1 MAERAENPG
10 KEKEPW
16 ERVEECEKEVGH
28 GKRGGAWEEENRRCF
43 PCDVGVMW
51 FFWPGGH

>member
-1 MAERAENPG
+1 MRGEDVAERAENPG

-28 GKRGGAWEEENRRCF
+28 GKRGAWEEETIL
-43 PCDVGVMW
+43 
-51 FFWPGGH
+51 